1 MAQRRMPGG
10 QRPGGHTPSG
20 RRGARPGGSG
30 PGGAARGPAAN
41 SSRVGSPGR
50 AERAPRA
57 TERTRARRVVSDGL
71 RGRQPRRLGGRA
83 TVLGLVLIALVLAY
97 AYPVRVYLAQ
107 QAEIERMRQAQDA
120 QRDRIAGLS
129 EQLAKWEDDEYVRT
143 QARRRLHYVKPGE
156 VAYVIVEAP
165 QPAIANDEAKAKDSG
180 PWFDQLWSTIQA
192 ADGAPTG

>member
-1 MAQRRMPGG
+1 
-10 QRPGGHTPSG
+10 
-20 RRGARPGGSG
+20 
-30 PGGAARGPAAN
+30 
-41 SSRVGSPGR
+41 
-50 AERAPRA
+50 
-57 TERTRARRVVSDGL
+57 
-71 RGRQPRRLGGRA
+71 
-83 TVLGLVLIALVLAY
+83 VLGLVLIALALAY

-107 QAEIERMRQAQDA
+107 QAEIDRMRQAQDA

-165 QPAIANDEAKAKDSG
+165 SSAISNVDAKAKDSG